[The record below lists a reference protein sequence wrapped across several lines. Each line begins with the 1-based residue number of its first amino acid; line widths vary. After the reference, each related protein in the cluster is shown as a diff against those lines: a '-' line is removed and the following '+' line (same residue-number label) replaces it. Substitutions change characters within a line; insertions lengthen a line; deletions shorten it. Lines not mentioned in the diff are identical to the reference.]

1 MKLKSKIGTLVIA
14 GIVGAGALLAA
25 PAQAGSTL
33 CPAKMNCIY
42 QDLNYGGLLGY
53 RGTNVPT
60 FNLSAPSNDKM
71 TSWENKMGNNAA
83 WYEDAGGSGLCH
95 TMPKNSFNPN
105 VPSNQ
110 NDKMSSWKTTGGC

>member
-1 MKLKSKIGTLVIA
+1 MKLKSKVAALAVAGVI
-14 GIVGAGALLAA
+14 GAGVLLAS

-33 CPAKMNCIY
+33 CPASMNCIY
-42 QDLNYGGLLGY
+42 QDLNFGGLLGY

-71 TSWENKMGNNAA
+71 TSWENKMGNAAA
-83 WYEDAGGSGLCH
+83 WYEDAGGAGLCH
-95 TMPKNSFNPN
+95 TMAKFTEVAN